1 MNKLQAGQTALTLMM
16 SKIPEKKEDRAK
28 MNILGMP
35 LKKLAAVSLKENNI
49 KDIMYTKADGYN
61 KAFEIYKYISLNE
74 FEKLPIKLPFFI
86 SIALYLKSFFKGVIF
101 AQIITLL
108 ILFEGAPAH
117 AGDHTIRENGTD
129 LSWVHDL
136 NALAE
141 KIAKEPNPEAI
152 KIVKQAKSAASNP
165 KVCSAAKMVVKDAHD
180 SLGFQDQKRDEDRYP
195 DLLVFVSFSM
205 SDALLKTLANQA
217 KEKGGKI
224 VFRGLLNGSFKEMGQ
239 KLRALGVEALI
250 DPTLF
255 QKHNVVQ
262 VPTFLHKEDKL
273 AGNVSVTFALK
284 TFEEGRL

>member
-1 MNKLQAGQTALTLMM
+1 MLF
-16 SKIPEKKEDRAK
+16 
-28 MNILGMP
+28 
-35 LKKLAAVSLKENNI
+35 VVV
-49 KDIMYTKADGYN
+49 
-61 KAFEIYKYISLNE
+61 FISLLVTPV
-74 FEKLPIKLPFFI
+74 F
-86 SIALYLKSFFKGVIF
+86 SH
-101 AQIITLL
+101 
-108 ILFEGAPAH
+108 EG
-117 AGDHTIRENGTD
+117 D

-205 SDALLKTLANQA
+205 SDDLLKTLAHQA

-239 KLRALGVEALI
+239 KLRGLGVEALI

-255 QKHNVVQ
+255 QKHNVVR

-273 AGNVSVTFALK
+273 TGNVSVAFALK
-284 TFEEGRL
+284 TFEEGRS